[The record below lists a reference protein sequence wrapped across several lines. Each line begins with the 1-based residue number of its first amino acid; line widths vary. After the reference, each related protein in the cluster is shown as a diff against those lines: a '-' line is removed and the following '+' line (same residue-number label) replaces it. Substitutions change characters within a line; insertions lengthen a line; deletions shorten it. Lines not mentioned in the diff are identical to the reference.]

1 MEGKDDMLFKEYS
14 IEWLDIFKS
23 MKSYNTQRLYRN
35 IIENHLIPEIGEME
49 MNNISI
55 SNLQQIINKRISN
68 PATCKHILLTLKQIF
83 KIAKEEGV
91 VDKNLYTFIQA
102 PYYESNEKRAL
113 TKEEKIAVRNID
125 CDSMSKVFVHILYG
139 CGLRKGEALALTK
152 NDIINNELVIDKS
165 LHFVNGNAICGNPKT
180 HSSNRKVPIPEF
192 LLKELTSY
200 METIDDKLF
209 FNIDGE
215 YLKDSEY
222 TKMWKYIVAKIDN
235 NINANS
241 KLTAHIFRHNYATTL
256 YYSDVSIKQ
265 AAKLMGHSNVNTILK
280 IYAHLDSENEKL
292 TEKINKI
299 FYI

>member
-1 MEGKDDMLFKEYS
+1 MLFKDYS
-14 IEWLDIFKS
+14 MDWLITFKS
-23 MKSYNTQRLYRN
+23 MRSDNTQRLYKN
-35 IIENHLIPEIGEME
+35 IKENHLIPEVGEKE

-55 SNLQQIINKRISN
+55 SDLQQIINKRISN
-68 PATCKHILLTLKQIF
+68 PATCKHILVTLKQIF

-91 VDKNLYTFIQA
+91 VDKNLYIFIQA
-102 PYYESNEKRAL
+102 PYYNANEKRAL
-113 TKEEKIAVRNID
+113 TKEEKIAVKNIN
-125 CDSMSKVFVHILYG
+125 CETMSRIFVHLLYG

-152 NDIINNELVIDKS
+152 NDIINNELIINKS
-165 LHFVNGNAICGNPKT
+165 LHFIKGKPICGKPKT

-192 LLKELTSY
+192 LLIELESY
-200 METIDDKLF
+200 VKTIDDKLF
-209 FNIDGE
+209 YNVDGE

-222 TKMWKYIVAKIDN
+222 TKMWKYIVRKIDS

-241 KLTAHIFRHNYATTL
+241 KLTAQIFRHNYATCL
-256 YYSDVSIKQ
+256 YYSDVSLKQ
-265 AAKLMGHSNVNTILK
+265 AAMLMGHSNVNTILK

>member
-1 MEGKDDMLFKEYS
+1 MLFKDYS
-14 IEWLDIFKS
+14 MDWLITFKS
-23 MKSYNTQRLYRN
+23 MKSDNTQRLYRN
-35 IIENHLIPEIGEME
+35 VIENHLIPEIGEKE

-55 SNLQQIINKRISN
+55 SDLQQIINKRISN

-102 PYYESNEKRAL
+102 PYYEANEKRAL
-113 TKEEKIAVRNID
+113 TKEEKIAVQNIN
-125 CDSMSKVFVHILYG
+125 CDSMSRIFIHVLYG

-152 NDIINNELVIDKS
+152 NDIINNELVINKS
-165 LHFVNGNAICGNPKT
+165 LHFVKGKPVCGNPKT

-192 LLKELTSY
+192 LLKELISY
-200 METIDDKLF
+200 MRTIDDKLF
-209 FNIDGE
+209 FNVNGE

-222 TKMWKYIVAKIDN
+222 AKMWKYIVGKIDSS
-235 NINANS
+235 INANS
-241 KLTAHIFRHNYATTL
+241 KLTAHIFRHNYATIL
-256 YYSDVSIKQ
+256 YYSDVSLKQ

-280 IYAHLDSENEKL
+280 IYAHLDSENERL

-299 FYI
+299 FYV